1 MTVISQKPIF
11 QWNHLVIRIY
21 LLFST
26 SLRIT
31 FRICPAVR
39 KEKAEEAY
47 RTLVEKDS
55 ALEEQRK
62 QMEVLKQELEKY
74 KKNAN

>member
-1 MTVISQKPIF
+1 MQVNCIYP
-11 QWNHLVIRIY
+11 LVLYRVY
-21 LLFST
+21 LLLST
-26 SLRIT
+26 SLLIT
-31 FRICPAVR
+31 FRICPAVW
-39 KEKAEEAY
+39 KGKVEEAY